1 MTSAIAAGVIVNA
14 DINASAAIA
23 YSKLDLNGTITSA
36 DIVDGT
42 IVNTDINAS
51 AAIALSKLAVDPLAR
66 ANHTGTQTAST
77 VSDFDTQV
85 RTSRLDQ
92 MAAPTAALPLNA
104 QKITGLADPDRL
116 PQDAVTLSY
125 ITLKKAQS
133 MV

>member
-1 MTSAIAAGVIVNA
+1 VSIVDA

-51 AAIALSKLAVDPLAR
+51 AAIALIKLAVDPLAR

-85 RTSRLDQ
+85 RTSRLEQ
-92 MAAPTAALPLNA
+92 MAAPIASALLLML
-104 QKITGLADPDRL
+104 KRL
-116 PQDAVTLSY
+116 QDLLTR
-125 ITLKKAQS
+125 
-133 MV
+133 